1 VITSDP
7 LPSAGCAGD
16 LEPDTGC
23 VEGSGE
29 KQASESAAVDA
40 EGAGCAA
47 VVDDKPADAEP
58 ERPTRRKAESVLRS
72 IGYTRREAETIMRAG
87 LTALTDSAPT
97 AHNDQLN
104 VLLQLFEERDAVV
117 KGKPS

>member
-47 VVDDKPADAEP
+47 VVDDKPANAEP
-58 ERPTRRKAESVLRS
+58 EGPTRRKAESVLRS
-72 IGYTRREAETIMRAG
+72 IGYTRREAEIIMRAG
-87 LTALTDSAPT
+87 LAALTDGAPAARDELNT
-97 AHNDQLN
+97 LQQL
-104 VLLQLFEERDAVV
+104 LERNAAIL
-117 KGKPS
+117 KGSKS